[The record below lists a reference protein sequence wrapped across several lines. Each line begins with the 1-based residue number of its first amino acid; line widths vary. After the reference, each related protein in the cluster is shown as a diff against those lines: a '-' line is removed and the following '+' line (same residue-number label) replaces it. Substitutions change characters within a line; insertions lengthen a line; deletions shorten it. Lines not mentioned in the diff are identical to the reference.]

1 MGRTSERGF
10 TLIEAMVV
18 SGIAVILA
26 AIAVPSFYA
35 LSQETGLL
43 SAQREVMTALYLA
56 RSAAITSN
64 TARTVVFTPPQLIQV
79 QDQAHAA
86 VYTRNLNVYG
96 ADIQLTTESTASIT
110 FDARGLVSPPA
121 SFTLT
126 IANGKNETKTVT
138 VYPTGKPTA
147 S

>member
-10 TLIEAMVV
+10 SIIEVVVVAGITAM
-18 SGIAVILA
+18 LA
-26 AIAVPSFYA
+26 AIAVPSFYT
-35 LSQETGLL
+35 LSQEVSLV

-56 RSAAITSN
+56 RSNAIAN
-64 TARTVVFTPPQLIQV
+64 NVPRTVLFTPPQLIQI
-79 QDQAHAA
+79 QDQAHTTI
-86 VYTRNLNVYG
+86 YTRNLNVYG
-96 ADIQLTTESTASIT
+96 SGIRLTDHSIASIT
-110 FDARGLVSPPA
+110 FDARGLISPPA

-126 IANGKNETKTVT
+126 ITNAKNQTKTVI